1 MNGLWISPV
10 KFISVLLAAT
20 LTAQAT
26 PSDPGKAAIDFLE
39 KVRRRELNLEPGGD
53 TALSAQTA
61 DDKKHQIARRLE
73 RMAHDLGSDPL
84 EVGEVKTDENFAA
97 VLVRKIGGFDT
108 SSLQVFPIA
117 LVKRGAEWT
126 AAPVPA
132 SFENAGTGYA
142 SALRKR
148 VEALET
154 WMLREQVLD
163 LELLREQS
171 ATRMRQ
177 KIEVNLPVKDLRNC
191 TAQQAGERFITACI
205 QRDLPSMLGYLG
217 GLAKQLPEDWPARL
231 KAADHAVS
239 AGAEVAR
246 PWRLLLAPE
255 VIRISIRHEAEDD
268 RGEVTIACLDPA
280 GNGRES
286 GTPVISTVNLGLTKT
301 ADNLWQITPPDE
313 FLQDATP
320 SAEDADENSD
330 PDLLDDFPVK
340 WSAAHPPA
348 HQPTAELVYQSLT
361 KALHDSDLPTVLTL
375 LDLSNPPSLARASC
389 IEAARIWWTIHAP
402 ASVRHTMPLAF
413 KEDGAAAVGLFQFFS
428 AKDPNFYEPQAFY
441 FEKSATGWCWN
452 PTPTDKVKAPLQA
465 WVDAETKHWS
475 ERWQSAL
482 MANCLTL
489 EKIDGLPVPTE
500 DAARGVV
507 LAWLDATH
515 RGDVPATLSITTRL
529 NTPESATTTLQNLGY
544 EILGA
549 RHHKQAPL
557 ITGIYQGKC
566 STAVGVRIDHDGKFN
581 YPLYPVIQTAQGP
594 RILVEIDLIAAGNRG
609 RDFLNRTALA
619 RLWKADPAA
628 ADDFKKLYSQHQAKT
643 DGTAPASPP

>member
-1 MNGLWISPV
+1 M
-10 KFISVLLAAT
+10 KFISVLIAAT
-20 LTAQAT
+20 LTAHAA

-97 VLVRKIGGFDT
+97 VLVRKIGGFDP

-117 LVKRGAEWT
+117 LVKRDAEWT

-148 VEALET
+148 LESLET

-163 LELLREQS
+163 LERLREQS
-171 ATRMRQ
+171 SARMRQ
-177 KIEVNLPVKDLRNC
+177 KIEVNLSVKDLRNC

-217 GLAKQLPEDWPARL
+217 GLAKQLPEDWAARL
-231 KAADHAVS
+231 KAANHAVS
-239 AGAEVAR
+239 AGSVVAR
-246 PWRLLLAPE
+246 PWRLLTAPE
-255 VIRISIRHEAEDD
+255 VVRISIGHAEMDD
-268 RGEVTIACLDPA
+268 QGEVIIACLDPA

-286 GTPVISTVNLGLTKT
+286 GTPVVSTIRFGLTKS
-301 ADNLWQITPPDE
+301 ADGLWQIDPPDE
-313 FLQDATP
+313 FLQESVP
-320 SAEDADENSD
+320 SAEDPDENSD

-340 WSAAHPPA
+340 WSAAHPPV
-348 HQPTAELVYQSLT
+348 HQPTAELAYQTLTGSLR
-361 KALHDSDLPTVLTL
+361 DNGLPSVLTL
-375 LDLSNPPSLARASC
+375 MDLSSTPSAARAAC
-389 IEAARIWWTIHAP
+389 IEAARIWWAIHDP
-402 ASVRHTMPLAF
+402 VSVRHALPLAF
-413 KEDGAAAVGLFQFFS
+413 KEDGAAAVGLYQFFS
-428 AKDPNFYEPQAFY
+428 AKDPESYEPQAFY
-441 FEKSATGWCWN
+441 FVKSATGWCWN

-465 WVDAETKHWS
+465 WVDAETK
-475 ERWQSAL
+475 RWPDQWQLTL
-482 MANCLTL
+482 MANCQNL
-489 EKIDGLPVPTE
+489 EKIDGLPTPTA
-500 DAARGVV
+500 DAAQGVV
-507 LAWLDATH
+507 LAWLDATR
-515 RGDVPATLSITTRL
+515 RGDVPATLSLTTRL

-549 RHHKQAPL
+549 RHHQQAPL

-566 STAVGVRIDHDGKFN
+566 SMAVGLKINQDGKFI

-594 RILVEIDLIAAGNRG
+594 RILAEIDLFAAGNRG

-628 ADDFKKLYSQHQAKT
+628 ADDLKKLYTQHQSKT
-643 DGTAPASPP
+643 EGAATVAPP